1 MKLVLIPG
9 LDGTA
14 DLFAD
19 FMKALK
25 TMSLDGEVECQAI
38 AYPPD
43 RALNYAE
50 HEAYVRQRL
59 PAGDFVLL
67 AESFSGP
74 IGVSIAAAPP
84 PGLKGLILCA
94 SFASNPLPLF
104 GPLSRLIAAFPAMK
118 IPPRLFAP
126 CLYAGRA
133 TPELRR
139 AHANA
144 MAKVKAST
152 LRARVAAILAVDLSA
167 ELRKIV
173 VPLLYLRAQQ
183 DRLVP
188 AAALR
193 KIERIRPDMLVEE
206 FDAPHFLLQ
215 TEPWRCAA
223 AVLRFIDYPVAGK
236 TEPIEEPDGSIPAES
251 VERVARLTNEELALI
266 DAECLAQASTRWR
279 KVARIVGFSIKKLQ
293 QRIPD
298 VPDVFYAQRVKLLV
312 AQGKLESQGNLDYM
326 RFSEVRLPS

>member
-19 FMKALK
+19 FIHALR
-25 TMSLDGEVECQAI
+25 TVNPAGVVECQAI

-43 RALNYAE
+43 REMDYAG
-50 HEAYVRQRL
+50 HEAHVRERL
-59 PAGDFVLL
+59 PADDFVLL

-74 IGVSIAAAPP
+74 VGVSIAAAPP
-84 PGLKGLILCA
+84 PNLKGLILCC

-126 CLYAGRA
+126 FLYAGRA

-152 LRARVAAILAVDLSA
+152 LRARVAAILAADHSA
-167 ELRKIV
+167 QLRRIG
-173 VPLLYLRAQQ
+173 VPMLYLRARQ

-188 AAALR
+188 ASALR
-193 KIERIRPDMLVEE
+193 EIERLRPDMLVEE

-215 TEPWRCAA
+215 TEPWRCAG
-223 AVLRFIDYPVAGK
+223 AVDRF
-236 TEPIEEPDGSIPAES
+236 
-251 VERVARLTNEELALI
+251 LAY
-266 DAECLAQASTRWR
+266 R
-279 KVARIVGFSIKKLQ
+279 
-293 QRIPD
+293 
-298 VPDVFYAQRVKLLV
+298 
-312 AQGKLESQGNLDYM
+312 
-326 RFSEVRLPS
+326 

>member
-19 FMKALK
+19 FVRALN
-25 TMSLDGEVECQAI
+25 TIHPARDLHCQPI

-43 RALNYAE
+43 REMSYAG
-50 HEAYVRQRL
+50 HEAYVRERL
-59 PAGDFVLL
+59 PADDFVLL

-74 IGVSIAAAPP
+74 VGISIAAAPP
-84 PGLKGLILCA
+84 SSLKGLILCC

-118 IPPRLFAP
+118 IPASLFAP
-126 CLYAGRA
+126 FLYSGRA

-139 AHANA
+139 AHGNA
-144 MAKVKAST
+144 MAKVKASA
-152 LRARVAAILAVDLSA
+152 LRARVAAILAVDHTA
-167 ELRKIV
+167 QLRKIE
-173 VPLLYLRAQQ
+173 VPVLYLRAQQ

-193 KIERIRPDMLVEE
+193 KIERIRPDVFVEE

-215 TEPWRCAA
+215 TEPFRCAN
-223 AVLRFIDYPVAGK
+223 AVLRFLEYPVMSK
-236 TEPIEEPDGSIPAES
+236 TEP
-251 VERVARLTNEELALI
+251 T
-266 DAECLAQASTRWR
+266 DAS
-279 KVARIVGFSIKKLQ
+279 
-293 QRIPD
+293 
-298 VPDVFYAQRVKLLV
+298 
-312 AQGKLESQGNLDYM
+312 N
-326 RFSEVRLPS
+326 